1 MAQLAPEV
9 EQQLSE
15 LSDADWAAL
24 VARVRP
30 PASQPGDSGRAEA
43 QRRFGKSQAPK

>member
-15 LSDADWAAL
+15 LSDSDWAAL

-30 PASQPGDSGRAEA
+30 PATSSGAAGKAEA
-43 QRRFGKSQAPK
+43 EKRFGKKASL